1 MFLAIR
7 TECKTD
13 LQALELFKA
22 SEGKNSRVKL
32 TIQRLKTKR
41 ANFDSHE
48 LGNAPAA
55 IIRSFSIGQVYSP
68 EQLKSLFID
77 CLRTDRTINL
87 QPFERCGM
95 PVMDK
100 DTGTERLTRIDA
112 ILKKLRVFFDVMP
125 AGHKGMEYE
134 ITELPTEYLQ

>member
-13 LQALELFKA
+13 PQALELFKA

-48 LGNAPAA
+48 LGNAPAG
-55 IIRSFSIGQVYSP
+55 IVRSFLISKVYSP
-68 EQLKSLFID
+68 EQLKNLFID
-77 CLRTDRTINL
+77 CLRTDSTIDL
-87 QPFERCGM
+87 KPFERCGM

-100 DTGTERLTRIDA
+100 ETGTERLTRIDA
-112 ILKKLRVFFDVMP
+112 ILKKLRMYFEVETYGINNSDY
-125 AGHKGMEYE
+125 K
-134 ITELPTEYLQ
+134 ILPLPPVYG